1 MKKLTTGLAAAA
13 MMFAAVPANAAEEW
27 NLASRLSPK
36 VFHEINLAQF
46 VNDVKEAT
54 DGELIITIHNA
65 ASLYKHPEI
74 KPAVQSGQVEMGLLQ
89 LSSFANEDEI
99 YNFGTIPF
107 MATTYD
113 EVGLLWKAARPY
125 IEKRLLKD
133 GIRVLFAVPW
143 PPQAFYASKQLNSVS
158 DLKGVKF
165 RTYNRIGSQIAE
177 LLGAQPVL
185 VKSSEVAQAFATGM
199 VSAMVTSSAFGA
211 SIQAWDF
218 VEYYNDTRAWLG
230 LDELI
235 VNEGAFQRLSPEM
248 QQAVLDMAVQAE
260 ERGWKMSEMANET
273 AKKELAKNGVT
284 IATPSDAFMD
294 AARMAAAPM
303 IEAWVDAAGAD
314 AKKIVDEYEKM
325 RNM

>member
-1 MKKLTTGLAAAA
+1 MKKLKVSLAVAA
-13 MMFAAVPANAAEEW
+13 MTFVAGPAHAAEEW

-46 VNDVKEAT
+46 AEEVKEAT
-54 DGELIITIHNA
+54 GGELVITIHNA

-74 KPAVQSGQVEMGLLQ
+74 KPAVQTGQVEMGLLQ

-113 EVGLLWKAARPY
+113 EVRLLWKAARPH
-125 IEKRLLKD
+125 IEKRLMKD

-143 PPQAFYASKQLNSVS
+143 PPQAFYASKELNSVD
-158 DLKGVKF
+158 DLEGVKF

-235 VNEGAFQRLSPEM
+235 VNERAFQRLSPEV
-248 QQAVLDMAVQAE
+248 QQTVMDLAAKAE

-273 AKKELAKNGVT
+273 AKKELAKNGVI
-284 IATPSDAFMD
+284 IATPSDAFME
-294 AARMAAAPM
+294 AARMAASPM
-303 IEAWVDAAGAD
+303 IDNWVEAAGAD
-314 AKKIVDEYEKM
+314 ARKIVDEYNKM
-325 RNM
+325 RKM